1 MHHDFGLGDQTRLPF
16 SLRFKIIKN
25 MLEKNKWLYLK
36 AIALLREYNGHLHL
50 TINSIMLPQSYILI
64 SSSRAT
70 LI

>member
-1 MHHDFGLGDQTRLPF
+1 
-16 SLRFKIIKN
+16 
-25 MLEKNKWLYLK
+25 MLEKNRWLYLK
-36 AIALLREYNGHLHL
+36 AIALLHEYNGHLHL

>member
-1 MHHDFGLGDQTRLPF
+1 MYHDFGLLDQTRLAF

-25 MLEKNKWLYLK
+25 MLEKNRWLYLK
-36 AIALLREYNGHLHL
+36 AIVLPREYSGHLHL
-50 TINSIMLPQSYILI
+50 TINCIMLPQSYILI